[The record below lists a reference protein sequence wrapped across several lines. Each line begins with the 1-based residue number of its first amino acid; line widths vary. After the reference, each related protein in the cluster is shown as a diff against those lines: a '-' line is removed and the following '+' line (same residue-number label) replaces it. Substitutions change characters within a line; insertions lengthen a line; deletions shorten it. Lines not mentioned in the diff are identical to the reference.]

1 MNLDDFS
8 TVVDDRRYIN
18 PQVGLDE
25 SNAFIENL
33 RETQKGNTQEIA
45 EDTYNLG
52 TAVPSNLGGLGG
64 AGSYF
69 TSRYQTPQTNDVV
82 ANLRSTAQA
91 QALSEALSNK
101 VAQAKERYN
110 QAYRSA
116 QKRARSYGG
125 GGGGYYPSNPNN
137 PDGGNGLQFKIGNLI
152 GDVGG
157 IMVNQNKNTGIGRMN
172 TDSRGRQY
180 YQAYGR
186 KYYLT
191 NLTPGERLTWDQLEK
206 APANGTIRSQNGKQY
221 MYVTGPQGS
230 NWYRITGTD
239 DLERRLSGAQ

>member
-1 MNLDDFS
+1 MDIDDFS
-8 TVVDDRRYIN
+8 TVVEDRRYIN

-33 RETQKGNTQEIA
+33 RNTQQANTQEIA
-45 EDTYNLG
+45 QDTYNLG

-116 QKRARSYGG
+116 QKRARNYGG
-125 GGGGYYPSNPNN
+125 PGTVGNLPETPGDN
-137 PDGGNGLQFKIGNLI
+137 GNGLKFKVGNLL
-152 GDVGG
+152 DG
-157 IMVNQNKNTGIGRMN
+157 IINVSTNKNNGIGRMSI
-172 TDSRGRQY
+172 DDRGRQY
-180 YQAYGR
+180 YQGYGR
-186 KYYLT
+186 KYYLR
-191 NLTPGERLTWDQLEK
+191 NLNAAERLTWNQLEK
-206 APANGTIRSQNGKQY
+206 TPANGTITTKNGKRY
-221 MYVTGPQGS
+221 IYITGPQGS
-230 NWYRITGTD
+230 GWYGITGTD